1 MPTTFRSILCPVDFS
16 DCSRHALDHAV
27 ALARTFGGRLTV
39 LYALQPIAY
48 AAEPLLAAALV
59 PTPEDR
65 ARIEEDLRALVAEV
79 SDGVPVET
87 LLVDGGV
94 VASVLEQATAVH
106 ADLLVLGTHGRRG
119 FERFLLGSSTER
131 LLRRAEVPVLTVPP
145 RAPDAPSSGPEV
157 FRQIVCAVDFSEPS
171 VAALHLG
178 VDLARQMGAH
188 LTLINV
194 LEPMPIPDTLSMAGG
209 GPMDFEN
216 AARAANEARLHQLAP
231 RDLPVTEVVA
241 VGKPYREVL
250 GKAAELRAD
259 LIVMGV
265 HGGMAAMPGFL
276 GSTTNHVVREA
287 GCPVLS
293 LRR

>member
-1 MPTTFRSILCPVDFS
+1 MPTTFRSIFCPVDFS
-16 DCSRHALDHAV
+16 DCARHALDHAV
-27 ALARTFGGRLTV
+27 ALARTFGSRLTV
-39 LYALQPIAY
+39 LYAIQPIAY

-65 ARIEEDLRALVAEV
+65 ARVEEDLRALAAGAPG
-79 SDGVPVET
+79 GVPISTVV
-87 LLVDGGV
+87 VDGAV
-94 VASVLEQATAVH
+94 VPSVLEQAAVVQ

-119 FERFLLGSSTER
+119 FERFLLGSTTER
-131 LLRRAEVPVLTVPP
+131 LLRRADVPVLTVPP

-157 FRQIVCAVDFSEPS
+157 FRQIVCAIDFSASS
-171 VAALHLG
+171 VAALQLG
-178 VDLARQMGAH
+178 LDLARQMSAQ
-188 LTLINV
+188 LTMINV

-241 VGKPYREVL
+241 IGKPYREVL
-250 GKAAELRAD
+250 NTAAGVRAD

-265 HGGMAAMPGFL
+265 QGGMAAMPGFL